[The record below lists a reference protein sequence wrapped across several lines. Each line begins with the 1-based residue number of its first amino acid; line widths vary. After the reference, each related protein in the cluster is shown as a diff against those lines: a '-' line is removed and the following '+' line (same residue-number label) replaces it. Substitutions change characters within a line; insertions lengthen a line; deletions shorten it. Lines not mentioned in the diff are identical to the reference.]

1 MLILSNVKLYKVK
14 QVYLLVLLIGLI
26 LRSINVYSL
35 LPSKYDSL
43 LFAFLAVFGGLLLT
57 IDFII
62 NVKSRKRPYD
72 ILLIIFLVVLLIS
85 TIVNR
90 HFGIVS
96 NLKLMVWS
104 CIYFFIVYEF
114 GEISSQDNHFFKRI
128 NYSLIISWFF
138 VSLLSLGMFLLQFGY
153 EKYTSPRDRI
163 RVGFLESR
171 LFGLFGDPN
180 YGAVICL
187 VVIILSIFYL
197 ISEWRKKGIIKKVFL
212 ISNII
217 IQFPTLLLSGS
228 RSALLISFAI
238 LGVTTFIYGS
248 LFIGQHFSKNIIVKM
263 VCTSIFTLIVLGA
276 YFVFQTETKGIFQKI
291 PEHVKYEMRF
301 ENRKNELQVV
311 KKGNKVKQVKEEVSL
326 VRKDVAQNT
335 DISNMRFS
343 IWKSAI
349 EVFKTTSFVGT
360 SPRNLIPY
368 AKEKL
373 PNTFIAEQSFVAHNT
388 FINVLVSTGCFG
400 FLAFIIFLVL
410 RGTTAVIF
418 YFKNIKTLP
427 YSYYVYL
434 SSTVALVL
442 SGLFVNELVLVNTI
456 GTFIFWLYLGKIN
469 GYMKGKSKWQNEK

>member
-1 MLILSNVKLYKVK
+1 MFILFSIKLYKIK
-14 QVYLLVLLIGLI
+14 QIYLLVLLIGLI

-43 LFAFLAVFGGLLLT
+43 LFAFLAAFGGLLLM
-57 IDFII
+57 IDFLI
-62 NVKSRKRPYD
+62 NIKSKKRAYD

-90 HFGIVS
+90 QFGMVS

-104 CIYFFIVYEF
+104 CIYFFLVYEF
-114 GEISSQDNHFFKRI
+114 GEISSQDNHFFKKI
-128 NYSLIISWFF
+128 NYSLVISWFF
-138 VSLLSLGMFLLQFGY
+138 VSLISLGMFLLQFGY

-163 RVGFLESR
+163 RIGFLESR

-180 YGAVICL
+180 YGAIVCII
-187 VVIILSIFYL
+187 VIILSVFYL
-197 ISEWRKKGIIKKVFL
+197 INEWRKKGMIKKVFL
-212 ISNII
+212 ISNIL
-217 IQFPTLLLSGS
+217 IQFPVLLLSGS

-238 LGVTTFIYGS
+238 LGVTTFIYGN
-248 LFIGQHFSKNIIVKM
+248 LFIGQHFSKKFIVKII
-263 VCTSIFTLIVLGA
+263 CSSFFTAAVLGA
-276 YFVFQTETKGIFQKI
+276 YFVLQTETKGILQKA
-291 PEHVKYEMRF
+291 PEHVKYVMRF
-301 ENRKNELQVV
+301 ENKKKELQIETKRTKE
-311 KKGNKVKQVKEEVSL
+311 KKAKEEVSL

-349 EVFKTTSFVGT
+349 EVFKTTPFVGT

-388 FINVLVSTGCFG
+388 FINVLVSTGIFG
-400 FLAFIIFLVL
+400 FLVFVIFLVL
-410 RGTTAVIF
+410 KGISAIVF
-418 YFKNIKTLP
+418 YLKNIKTLP

-434 SSTVALVL
+434 SSTVTLVL

-456 GTFIFWLYLGKIN
+456 GAFIFWLYLGKIN
-469 GYMKGKSKWQNEK
+469 GYMKGKSK